1 MIGTVLLRNR
11 CRLIIFILLL
21 ALPSA
26 LGLAQ
31 SDAAAQIVLQA
42 ASTVNNG
49 QVEVQFSVT
58 DQQGFAPAALSADTI
73 KLSEPNTNL
82 TLTSKAQLPL
92 TLAIIVNLNYGSDVD
107 LIQDTLRAYFNGYYR
122 PQDKV
127 TFYVLGPEANRPQVT
142 SVSDQ
147 ASATAVIDS
156 LKRSPNLYSI
166 TPTLKA
172 ALTAL
177 LAADPDA
184 PRQVLYI
191 DSFLN
196 DPQEANASSIFAGQ
210 HIPFNVVLVQRYR
223 PNVVAQHRAMADL
236 GGGLFANN
244 EAGNGVSSTLGAI
257 NTLKVL
263 FDALANSRLVYTLH
277 YQSASQNLDKDRNVS
292 LTVTLPDGKQ
302 ASQTFSYKPV
312 FQAPQVKIISAN
324 PAPLRMPSYSGDRV
338 VFDTAEQLI
347 TVAVTF
353 PDGVR
358 RGIKSLQLVA
368 TDTATGRSRA
378 PRVINAPPPDGSG
391 NYSIPWTFDDFTT
404 PGTVATVELTITA
417 ADTLGLSGSASQDAK
432 LTVAALP
439 PAPVPTATLEPT
451 ALPSTSSVLAG
462 GSVANNLLFSV
473 LAAFVLALIVAVV
486 FLVVLLIRSSRR
498 QANYARMAEMVAQQ
512 PVIAAPAAPLPAA
525 FPSSAPIPEPEQSA
539 EEEKLL
545 GRLVTISGL
554 EVNEIHINTPEFT
567 IGRDPSCQ
575 YVIDQPFISPRHCM
589 IMLRKNT
596 FFIRDLG
603 AKNGTF
609 VNGERLP
616 KNRDI
621 PVPIGSE
628 VNITMNIS
636 MELWDAKTV
645 VKLTDRRTSATHH
658 SSVMTKTAQANDE
671 LELRSVFGIKFAGE
685 DEGKVG
691 DDYSPI

>member
-1 MIGTVLLRNR
+1 MLLRNR

-26 LGLAQ
+26 FGLAQ
-31 SDAAAQIVLQA
+31 SNPAAQIVLQA
-42 ASTVNNG
+42 ASTVTNG
-49 QVEVQFSVT
+49 QVEVQFSVS
-58 DQQGFAPAALSADTI
+58 DQQGFSPAQLTVSSI
-73 KLSEPNTNL
+73 KLNEPNTNL
-82 TLTSKAQLPL
+82 TLTSKSQLPL
-92 TLAIIVNLNYGSDVD
+92 TLAIIVNLSNGSDVD
-107 LIQDTLRAYFNGYYR
+107 LIQDTLRAYFNTYYQ

-127 TFYVLGPEANRPQVT
+127 TFYVLGPQANSALVT
-142 SVSDQ
+142 NISDQ
-147 ASATAVIDS
+147 ADATTLIES
-156 LKRSPNLYSI
+156 LKRSPNFYSI

-172 ALTAL
+172 VLSALQ
-177 LAADPDA
+177 ADDSTA

-191 DSFLN
+191 GSLLN
-196 DPQEANASSIFAGQ
+196 NPQEVNASSIFAGQ

-223 PNVVAQHRAMADL
+223 PQEVAQHKALATF

-244 EAGNGVSSTLGAI
+244 EAGSGVSSTFNAI
-257 NTLKVL
+257 NALKVL
-263 FDALANSRLVYTLH
+263 FDTSANSRLVYTLH
-277 YQSASQNLDKDRNVS
+277 YQSASQNLDKDRSVT
-292 LTVTLPDGKQ
+292 LTVTLPDGEQ
-302 ASQTFSYKPV
+302 ATQSFSYQPV
-312 FQAPQVKIISAN
+312 FQAPQLKIISAV
-324 PAPLRMPSYSGDRV
+324 PAPVRMPSYSGDRV
-338 VFDTAEQLI
+338 IFDTAEQLI

-358 RGIKSLQLVA
+358 RGIKTLQLVA
-368 TDTATGRSRA
+368 TDTDTGRSRA
-378 PRVINAPPPDGSG
+378 PRVINAPPPDGDG
-391 NYSIPWTFDDFTT
+391 NYTIPWTFDDFTT
-404 PGTVATVELTITA
+404 PGTVASVELAVTA
-417 ADTLGLSGSASQDAK
+417 TDALGMSGSAVQEAK

-439 PAPVPTATLEPT
+439 PAPDPTATFIPADSAENESGF
-451 ALPSTSSVLAG
+451 AS
-462 GSVANNLLFSV
+462 GSVANNLLFAV
-473 LAAFVLALIVAVV
+473 LAAFVVALIV
-486 FLVVLLIRSSRR
+486 VVLFLIGLLVRSNHR
-498 QANYARMAEMVAQQ
+498 QAQLARLAEEAAQQ
-512 PVIAAPAAPLPAA
+512 AAMIPAPVAAPLAPA
-525 FPSSAPIPEPEQSA
+525 FPTAAPPPEPEPSE

-554 EVNEIHINTPEFT
+554 EATEIHITEPEFT
-567 IGRDPSCQ
+567 IGRDASCQ
-575 YVIDQPFISPRHCM
+575 YIIDQPFVSPRHCM
-589 IMLRKNT
+589 ISLRKNT

-645 VKLTDRRTSATHH
+645 VKLTDRKTSATHH
-658 SSVMTKTAQANDE
+658 SSVLTKTAQASDE
-671 LELRSVFGIKFAGE
+671 LELKSVFGIRFAGE

>member
-1 MIGTVLLRNR
+1 MRNC
-11 CRLIIFILLL
+11 CRLLFLILLCC
-21 ALPSA
+21 LPAS
-26 LGLAQ
+26 LGMAQ
-31 SDAAAQIVLQA
+31 SNAAAQMVMQGTP
-42 ASTVNNG
+42 TVSN
-49 QVEVQFSVT
+49 QQIEVRFSVS
-58 DQQGFAPAALSADTI
+58 DQQGFSPAELPTSSI
-73 KLSEPNTNL
+73 KLSEASTNL
-82 TLTSKAQLPL
+82 KLTNKAELPL
-92 TLAIIVNLNYGSDVD
+92 TLAVIVNLSSGSDID
-107 LIQDTLRAYFNGYYR
+107 LIKDTLHAYFNGYYQ
-122 PQDKV
+122 PEDKV
-127 TFYVLGPEANRPQVT
+127 TFYVLGPEANRPQV
-142 SVSDQ
+142 
-147 ASATAVIDS
+147 ATPADLATIMEVIDG
-156 LKRSPNLYSI
+156 LTRSPNVYSI

-177 LAADPDA
+177 QAADPAA
-184 PRQVLYI
+184 PRQVLYVG
-191 DSFLN
+191 SFLN
-196 DPQEANASSIFAGQ
+196 DPQEVNASSIFAGQ

-223 PNVVAQHRAMADL
+223 PQAVAEHRALATY

-244 EAGNGVSSTLGAI
+244 EAGSGVSLSPAPTAI

-263 FDALANSRLVYTLH
+263 FDALASSRMVYTLD
-277 YQSASQNLDKDRNVS
+277 YQSASQNLDKERTTT
-292 LTVTLPDGKQ
+292 LTVTLPDGTQ
-302 ASQTFSYKPV
+302 ASQSFSYKPV
-312 FQAPQVKIISAN
+312 FQPPEVKIIS
-324 PAPLRMPSYSGDRV
+324 PAPAPVRMPSFSGDRV
-338 VFDTAEQLI
+338 IFDTAEQFV

-368 TDTATGRSRA
+368 TDTTTGRSRA
-378 PRVINAPPPDGSG
+378 PRVIKAPPPDGSG

-404 PGTVATVELTITA
+404 PGTVSTVELTVTA
-417 ADTLGLSGSASQDAK
+417 VDQLDLSATAKQEAK

-439 PAPVPTATLEPT
+439 PPPEPTATIAPT
-451 ALPSTSSVLAG
+451 AAASSDSALAD
-462 GSVANNLLFSV
+462 GSVANNLMFSV
-473 LAAFVLALIVAVV
+473 LAAFVLALILVVV
-486 FLVVLLIRSSRR
+486 FLILMLVRTSRR
-498 QANYARMAEMVAQQ
+498 QATYERMAEMAARQ
-512 PVIAAPAAPLPAA
+512 PAMTAPVVTMAPAPVVA
-525 FPSSAPIPEPEQSA
+525 SAPEPEPVP

-545 GRLVTISGL
+545 GRLVTINGL
-554 EVNEIHINTPEFT
+554 DTNEIHITTPEFT
-567 IGRDPSCQ
+567 IGRDPACQ

-628 VNITMNIS
+628 INITMNIS

-658 SSVMTKTAQANDE
+658 STVTKTASDSDE
-671 LELRSVFGIKFAGE
+671 LVLKSVFGIKFSGD
-685 DEGKVG
+685 DEGKVD

>member
-1 MIGTVLLRNR
+1 MRNC
-11 CRLIIFILLL
+11 CRLIILILLCC
-21 ALPSA
+21 LPVSF
-26 LGLAQ
+26 GLAQ
-31 SDAAAQIVLQA
+31 SNATAQIVLQA
-42 ASTVNNG
+42 ASSVNQG
-49 QVEVQFSVT
+49 QVEVQFSVS
-58 DQQGFAPAALSADTI
+58 DQQGFSPAELPVSSL
-73 KLSEPNTNL
+73 KLSEPAANL
-82 TLTSKAQLPL
+82 SLTSKSQLPL
-92 TLAIIVNLNYGSDVD
+92 TLAIIVNLSNGSDVD
-107 LIQDTLRAYFNGYYR
+107 LIQDTLRAYFNSYYR

-127 TFYVLGPEANRPQVT
+127 TFYVLGPQANSATVT

-147 ASATAVIDS
+147 AAVTTLIES
-156 LKRSPNLYSI
+156 LKRSPNFYSI

-172 ALTAL
+172 VLTML
-177 LAADPDA
+177 QAADPTA

-191 DSFLN
+191 GSFLN
-196 DPQEANASSIFAGQ
+196 DPQEVNASSIFAGQ

-223 PNVVAQHRAMADL
+223 PQSVAQHRALADA

-244 EAGNGVSSTLGAI
+244 EAGNGVSSTINAI
-257 NTLKVL
+257 NSLKVL

-277 YQSASQNLDKDRNVS
+277 YQSTSQNLDKDRNVT
-292 LTVTLPDGKQ
+292 LTVTLPD
-302 ASQTFSYKPV
+302 ASQATQSFSYKPE
-312 FQAPQVKIISAN
+312 FQAPQVKVISVP
-324 PAPLRMPSYSGDRV
+324 PAPVRMPSYSGDRV
-338 VFDTAEQLI
+338 VFDTAEQFI

-358 RGIKSLQLVA
+358 RGIKTLQLVA
-368 TDTATGRSRA
+368 TDTTTGRSRV
-378 PRVINAPPPDGSG
+378 PRVINAPPPDGDG

-404 PGTVATVELTITA
+404 PGTVTTVELAVTA
-417 ADTLGLSGSASQDAK
+417 TDALGLSGTATQDAK

-439 PAPVPTATLEPT
+439 PPPEPTATIVPT
-451 ALPSTSSVLAG
+451 ALPDSASGLAG

-473 LAAFVLALIVAVV
+473 LAAFVVALIVVV
-486 FLVVLLIRSSRR
+486 GFLIMLLIRASRR
-498 QANYARMAEMVAQQ
+498 QANYARMAELAAQQ
-512 PVIAAPAAPLPAA
+512 PVAPAPVAPLPAA
-525 FPSSAPIPEPEQSA
+525 FPTTTTAPTPQPEASA

-554 EVNEIHINTPEFT
+554 EVNEIHITAPEFT
-567 IGRDPSCQ
+567 IGRDASCQ
-575 YVIDQPFISPRHCM
+575 YIIDQPFVSPRHCM

-658 SSVMTKTAQANDE
+658 SSVLTKTAQASDE

>member
-1 MIGTVLLRNR
+1 MLRNR

-26 LGLAQ
+26 FGLAQ
-31 SDAAAQIVLQA
+31 SNPAAQIVLQA
-42 ASTVNNG
+42 ASTVTNG
-49 QVEVQFSVT
+49 QVEVQFSVS
-58 DQQGFAPAALSADTI
+58 DQQGFSPAQLTVSSI
-73 KLSEPNTNL
+73 KLNEPNTNL
-82 TLTSKAQLPL
+82 TLTSKSQLPL
-92 TLAIIVNLNYGSDVD
+92 TLAIIVNLSNGSDVD
-107 LIQDTLRAYFNGYYR
+107 LIQDTLRAYFNTYYQ

-127 TFYVLGPEANRPQVT
+127 TFYVLGPQANSALVT
-142 SVSDQ
+142 NISDQ
-147 ASATAVIDS
+147 ADATTLIES
-156 LKRSPNLYSI
+156 LKRSPNFYSI

-172 ALTAL
+172 VLSALQ
-177 LAADPDA
+177 ADDSTA

-191 DSFLN
+191 GSLLN
-196 DPQEANASSIFAGQ
+196 NPQEVNASSIFAGQ

-223 PNVVAQHRAMADL
+223 PQEVAQHKALATF

-244 EAGNGVSSTLGAI
+244 EAGSGVSSTFNAI
-257 NTLKVL
+257 NALKVL
-263 FDALANSRLVYTLH
+263 FDTSANSRLVYTLH
-277 YQSASQNLDKDRNVS
+277 YQSASQNLDKDRSVT
-292 LTVTLPDGKQ
+292 LTVTLPDGEQ
-302 ASQTFSYKPV
+302 ATQSFSYQPV
-312 FQAPQVKIISAN
+312 FQAPQLKIISAV
-324 PAPLRMPSYSGDRV
+324 PAPVRMPSYSGDRV
-338 VFDTAEQLI
+338 IFDTAEQLI

-358 RGIKSLQLVA
+358 RGIKTLQLVA
-368 TDTATGRSRA
+368 TDTDTGRSRA
-378 PRVINAPPPDGSG
+378 PRVINAPPPDGDG
-391 NYSIPWTFDDFTT
+391 NYTIPWTFDDFTT
-404 PGTVATVELTITA
+404 PGTVASVELAVTA
-417 ADTLGLSGSASQDAK
+417 TDALGMSGSAVQEAK

-439 PAPVPTATLEPT
+439 PAPDPTATFIPADSAENESGF
-451 ALPSTSSVLAG
+451 AS
-462 GSVANNLLFSV
+462 GSVANNLLFAV
-473 LAAFVLALIVAVV
+473 LAAFVVALIV
-486 FLVVLLIRSSRR
+486 VVLFLIGLLVRSNHR
-498 QANYARMAEMVAQQ
+498 QAQLARLAEEAAQQ
-512 PVIAAPAAPLPAA
+512 AAMIPAPVAAPLAPA
-525 FPSSAPIPEPEQSA
+525 FPTAAPPPEPEPSE

-554 EVNEIHINTPEFT
+554 EATEIHITEPEFT
-567 IGRDPSCQ
+567 IGRDASCQ
-575 YVIDQPFISPRHCM
+575 YIIDQPFVSPRHCM
-589 IMLRKNT
+589 ISLRKNT

-645 VKLTDRRTSATHH
+645 VKLTDRKTSATHH
-658 SSVMTKTAQANDE
+658 SSVLTKTAQASDE
-671 LELRSVFGIKFAGE
+671 LELKSVFGIRFAGE